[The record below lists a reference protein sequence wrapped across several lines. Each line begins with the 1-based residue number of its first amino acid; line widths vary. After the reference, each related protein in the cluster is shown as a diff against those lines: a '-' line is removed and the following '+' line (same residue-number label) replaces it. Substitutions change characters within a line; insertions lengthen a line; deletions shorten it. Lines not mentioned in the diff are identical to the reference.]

1 MHTLLEIL
9 NATWE
14 MALAAAPWLAVGLVV
29 AALIKVYVPS
39 DWLTKFLHGRWGV
52 VKAAF
57 IGAPLPLCSC
67 GVIPAALAL
76 RRQGASRGST
86 MSFLVAT
93 PETGVDS
100 VAVSYALL
108 GPFLAVVRPVSAI
121 LSAIVTGLLGAA
133 LPEPVQAGS
142 PAVSSDPKAST
153 NTAGKP
159 ASTGGCCGGTKK
171 EPEPAPVSSC
181 CSSSKPTTSCCET
194 AAPKASCCET
204 EKVETKSSCCAT
216 EAQTPAPASSCCST
230 KAEPAS
236 SCCSTKT
243 EPASSCCSSKSASN
257 TASKPNVFT
266 ALIDAAAEVLGDTM
280 KWLLIGLLMAGTI
293 SVFITGDTLAGWG
306 SGLPVMLLMAVVGV
320 PMYICATASTPLA
333 AALLLAGLSPGAVLV
348 FMLAGPATNV
358 ATLGVVRKEM
368 GTRYMV
374 AYLVGV
380 GVSAIGCGLATDAI
394 ANAWN
399 ISAVAQAQSHHHH
412 EMVPQWL
419 AITCLVLLVVLAIK
433 PLRIRLFAPTPQ
445 PA

>member
-1 MHTLLEIL
+1 MRTLLEIL
-9 NATWE
+9 NETWE
-14 MALAAAPWLAVGLVV
+14 MALAAAPWLVVGLVV

-39 DWLTKFLHGRWGV
+39 AWLTKFLHGRWGV

-76 RRQGASRGST
+76 RRQGASRGAT

-133 LPEPVQAGS
+133 IPEAAKAGP
-142 PAVSSDPKAST
+142 PAVSSNSQTSAR
-153 NTAGKP
+153 TAGQP
-159 ASTGGCCGGTKK
+159 ASAGGCCGGATKAQ
-171 EPEPAPVSSC
+171 PQPAPAGSC
-181 CSSSKPTTSCCET
+181 CGSSKPKTSCCET

-204 EKVETKSSCCAT
+204 QVA
-216 EAQTPAPASSCCST
+216 APV
-230 KAEPAS
+230 
-236 SCCSTKT
+236 
-243 EPASSCCSSKSASN
+243 SSCCSSTTAN
-257 TASKPNVFT
+257 TARKPNVFT

-280 KWLLIGLLMAGTI
+280 KWLLIGLLMAGAI
-293 SVFITGDTLAGWG
+293 SVFIDADTLAGWG
-306 SGLPVMLLMAVVGV
+306 SGLPVMLLMVAVGV

-348 FMLAGPATNV
+348 FMLAGPATNI
-358 ATLGVVRKEM
+358 ATLGVVRKEL

-380 GVSAIGCGLATDAI
+380 GASAIGCGLATDAI
-394 ANAWN
+394 AKAWN
-399 ISAVAQAQSHHHH
+399 ISAIAQAQASHHH
-412 EMVPQWL
+412 EMVPHWL
-419 AITCLVLLVVLAIK
+419 AVACLALLVVLAIK
-433 PLRIRLFAPTPQ
+433 PLRIRLFSPTPQ